1 MSALTL
7 IVARARNGV
16 IGHDN
21 ALPWHL
27 PEDLRHFKQT
37 TMGHTVLMGR
47 KTWESIGRVLP
58 GRRMVVIS
66 RQQLALPDG
75 VELAG
80 SLEDAIASHA
90 DEAEV
95 FVMGGAQIYAQAEAL
110 AGRIVMTE
118 VDLEPEGDAFMAAP
132 NPENWQEM
140 QRISATSENGTGYSI
155 VEYRRIVP

>member
-95 FVMGGAQIYAQAEAL
+95 FVMGGAQIYAQAEAQ
-110 AGRIVMTE
+110 AQRIVMTE

-132 NPENWQEM
+132 NPENWQET